1 MKTGLSDTNGD
12 AGANSRSVLRQ
23 MIDGFRLS
31 QAIYVAVELG
41 IADQLSRGPR
51 SIADLACLTGARR
64 EALHRLLRAL
74 AAVGIFHEDEGQ
86 LFSLTPLAIGLCN
99 GAPGS
104 QRDWARYSVG
114 PPAWQ
119 AWGRLLESVRSGES
133 AFQRA
138 HGMDVWRF
146 RLENPGDAALFDAAM
161 NESSEEIAALVLRAY
176 EFGGFRHVVDVG
188 GGNGVFLARL
198 VAANSQSAGT
208 LVDQAHVIEGASHIF
223 QSAGVG
229 DRCRAIAGN
238 FFEALPTG
246 GDAHLLKF
254 ILHNWT
260 DDDALAIL
268 RIIRKSIEPHGRLL
282 IIERTLAPPNEGVE
296 SKFADLN
303 MLVHPGGKERTLSQ
317 YAGLLKAARFR
328 LNAAIPL
335 SGELALI
342 EGVVL

>member
-1 MKTGLSDTNGD
+1 MKTGLSDANGD

-23 MIDGFRLS
+23 MVDGFRLS

-51 SIADLACLTGARR
+51 GTADLACLTGARHD
-64 EALHRLLRAL
+64 ALHRLLRAL
-74 AAVGIFHEDEGQ
+74 AAAGIFHEDEGQ
-86 LFSLTPLAIGLCN
+86 LFSLTPLGTGLCS
-99 GAPGS
+99 GVPGS
-104 QRDWARYSVG
+104 QHDWARYSVG
-114 PPAWQ
+114 PPAWR

-133 AFQRA
+133 AFQGA

-146 RLENPGDAALFDAAM
+146 RLENPDDAALFDAAM

-176 EFGGFRHVVDVG
+176 EFGRFRHVVDVG

-198 VAANSQSAGT
+198 VAAHPESAGT
-208 LVDQAHVIEGASHIF
+208 LVDQTHVIEGAAHIF

-229 DRCRAIAGN
+229 DRCRAMAGN

-254 ILHNWT
+254 VLHNWE
-260 DDDALAIL
+260 DDDALKIL
-268 RIIRKSIEPHGRLL
+268 QTIRQSIEPQGRLL
-282 IIERTLAPPNEGVE
+282 IIERTLARPNEGVE
-296 SKFADLN
+296 AKFSDLN

-317 YAGLLKAARFR
+317 YAGLLEAARFR
-328 LNAAIPL
+328 LNTAIPL
-335 SGELALI
+335 LGELALL
-342 EGVVL
+342 EGVIL